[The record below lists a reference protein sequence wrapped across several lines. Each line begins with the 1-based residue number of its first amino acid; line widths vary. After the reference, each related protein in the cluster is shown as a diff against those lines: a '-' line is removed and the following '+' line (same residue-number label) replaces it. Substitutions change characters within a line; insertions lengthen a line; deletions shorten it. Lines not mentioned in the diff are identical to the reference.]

1 MEKEITGIYSLSK
14 RRKIKGI
21 IWDFYPGFLRQSGPS
36 AIQIANSEISS
47 RQREADN
54 YETNVKVGTMQWK
67 LDFKKGDHPAAC
79 RKYLTTSYIPKASDV
94 AVL

>member
-1 MEKEITGIYSLSK
+1 MSLGYIPSPKGERSKAYSV
-14 RRKIKGI
+14 
-21 IWDFYPGFLRQSGPS
+21 IWNFYPALLRQSGPS
-36 AIQIANSEISS
+36 AIQIAISEISS

-79 RKYLTTSYIPKASDV
+79 GKHLTTSYIPKAIDV